1 MAIQPQSVFFESL
14 KQIIHLLFFQIQ
26 GAYSQFAQPQFD
38 QGILL
43 VIILVTSIIM
53 TIALVQNGIT
63 LRGVTLVPD
72 MVHGED
78 EAESASDE
86 PEKAES
92 APSEDA

>member
-1 MAIQPQSVFFESL
+1 
-14 KQIIHLLFFQIQ
+14 LFFQIQ
-26 GAYSQFAQPQFD
+26 GAYSEFAQPQFD

-72 MVHGED
+72 MVQGD
-78 EAESASDE
+78 GEAESTPDE
-86 PEKAES
+86 LEKAEG